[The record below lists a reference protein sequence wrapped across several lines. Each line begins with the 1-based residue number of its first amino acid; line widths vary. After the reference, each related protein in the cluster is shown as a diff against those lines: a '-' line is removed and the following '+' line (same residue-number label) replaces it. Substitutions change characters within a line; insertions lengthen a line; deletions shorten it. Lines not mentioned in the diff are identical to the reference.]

1 MQFKLLLVALIISV
15 QAGAQCDPAAVKTM
29 PTIYSKQYE
38 KSYGLIPEQEKS
50 LSATFSTVVEPALK
64 ATHGLRGNWKPMGD
78 FETTPEGYAKSVLE
92 SYLACM
98 ACKNNKIVNRD
109 EEGLVLNIIYN
120 SFESLFKSEIAIA
133 SSHEEAVYKKFD
145 ESKTMYV
152 KETFEGRQ
160 IYYLQPSAATKLS
173 NVVFYRETGDG
184 EYFVIARSGV
194 PLFIPLT
201 IRQALEINIKNYKS
215 LLAELKR
222 KSSMPGLQPATKAD
236 YEKTMAKDFAEYR
249 KSIPNPEKFITDL
262 ISQLEQTKLAA
273 IKQDQ
278 FFINSYEKNIALVS
292 AYLKNTASKDLDK
305 PFVTSSTGLLSA
317 SFGDNTDA
325 TSGLPSFIKEF
336 AAADKYG
343 RFVTLNPA
351 YFDRKVSKT
360 AAQFISVEI
369 RMQGSNSTVTKAY
382 QDFKANF
389 NFGKLL

>member
-1 MQFKLLLVALIISV
+1 MKKTGILIFATLFTFSSF
-15 QAGAQCDPAAVKTM
+15 AQCDPATIKNILTVYTKTASNNL
-29 PTIYSKQYE
+29 T
-38 KSYGLIPEQEKS
+38 PEQQKNMAAIFTS
-50 LSATFSTVVEPALK
+50 VAEPAIK
-64 ATHGLRGNWKPMGD
+64 STKGLRGSWKLMGD

-92 SYLACM
+92 SYLALM

-133 SSHEEAVYKKFD
+133 SSHEETVYKKFD

-160 IYYLQPSAATKLS
+160 IYYLQPSAATTLS
-173 NVVFYRETGDG
+173 NVVFYRKTGDG
-184 EYFVIARSGV
+184 EYFVIARPGV

-222 KSSMPGLQPATKAD
+222 KTSMPGLQPATKAA

-262 ISQLEQTKLAA
+262 ISQLEETKLTA
-273 IKQDQ
+273 IKQDH
-278 FFINSYEKNIALVS
+278 FFIDSYEKNIALVS

-305 PFVTSSTGLLSA
+305 PFVTGSTGFLSA
-317 SFGDNTDA
+317 SFGDNNDA

-351 YFDRKVSKT
+351 YFNKQVPKS

-369 RMQGSNSTVTKAY
+369 RRQGSNSTVEKAY
-382 QDFKANF
+382 QDFKTNF
-389 NFGKLL
+389 NLGKLL